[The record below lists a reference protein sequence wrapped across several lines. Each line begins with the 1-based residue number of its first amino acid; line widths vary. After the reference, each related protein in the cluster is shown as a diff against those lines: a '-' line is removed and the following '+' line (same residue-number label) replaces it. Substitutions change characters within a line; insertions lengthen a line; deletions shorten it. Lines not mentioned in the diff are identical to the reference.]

1 MAFATASTIRG
12 SQPKSGKPWPRFTAP
27 FSAASALMTV
37 KMVVPTFG
45 RREGNE
51 GLMGVS
57 CGAFMALF
65 GETGE
70 WAKASFETGEA

>member
-1 MAFATASTIRG
+1 
-12 SQPKSGKPWPRFTAP
+12 
-27 FSAASALMTV
+27 
-37 KMVVPTFG
+37 
-45 RREGNE
+45 
-51 GLMGVS
+51 MGVS